1 MEGSRAELRRI
12 DQEESRHDKKAL
24 IFIMFTVITLV
35 FSLFTFMNPIFMKQQ
50 IAKESNSVVAER
62 YVNEK
67 FDNFAEL
74 IGADRNGDANN
85 LLTTNQTQPI
95 ANTLLDYTLGV
106 HWFKAENASLAS
118 KIRYVI
124 LHKIDDNSS
133 TEAKSVQKQL
143 KKFNRSGIYTVITGF
158 DLAAITLCAN
168 IETLFVVINLVV
180 IFMCLLAAWS
190 LIKNL
195 KKQVANRQL
204 VHIVT
209 AAGMWTGTLLMI
221 IYTLLALIPLI
232 FNVEGL
238 ILNIGYFL
246 EIASGIFLELV
257 IVGVVL
263 FIISTIVWELSDPK

>member
-95 ANTLLDYTLGV
+95 ANALLDYTLGV

-195 KKQVANRQL
+195 KQQVANRQL